1 MISTFKRFYNSIIL
15 FSIKNKLNID
25 YFLSAISISVL
36 ILLFIPTTFWL
47 IFANIYLVFLNGFY
61 SHILKSN
68 RYIQIMIVFWL
79 LSLMLYAL
87 TLFIAFDEIY
97 IDTIG
102 FAIRRFIFLL
112 IFIITLTNVR
122 DFPAVQ
128 IFQADYAIFDE
139 GPSNKGAFLTF
150 VRKHHILIIIL
161 SYISYALATSVF
173 VTNPLIST
181 FFGILTLVFA
191 ALYLVQSTVYFIA
204 FWKNPLDKPYS
215 SFSKKS
221 QKKKTDLRRTPRRTM
236 FRDKPYLSFSKKSQ
250 KKKTDPRRTP
260 RRTMFSGTAIRK
272 AAVTCLECG
281 KGVGTLM
288 IAGET
293 LYKLSAGGLNTMSPP
308 RQWVLN
314 NMFPDDRTKLWTESK
329 AAYALHNRAMG
340 NPHNDI
346 YQMQEMWNETGSVV
360 QQIKSQVPKKA

>member
-1 MISTFKRFYNSIIL
+1 
-15 FSIKNKLNID
+15 
-25 YFLSAISISVL
+25 
-36 ILLFIPTTFWL
+36 
-47 IFANIYLVFLNGFY
+47 
-61 SHILKSN
+61 
-68 RYIQIMIVFWL
+68 
-79 LSLMLYAL
+79 
-87 TLFIAFDEIY
+87 
-97 IDTIG
+97 
-102 FAIRRFIFLL
+102 
-112 IFIITLTNVR
+112 
-122 DFPAVQ
+122 
-128 IFQADYAIFDE
+128 
-139 GPSNKGAFLTF
+139 
-150 VRKHHILIIIL
+150 L

-191 ALYLVQSTVYFIA
+191 VPYLVQSTVYLIA

-236 FRDKPYLSFSKKSQ
+236 F
-250 KKKTDPRRTP
+250 
-260 RRTMFSGTAIRK
+260 SGITIRK
-272 AAVTCLECG
+272 AALTCLECG
-281 KGVGTLM
+281 KGVGTFM